1 MRPTFLFLVLCVS
14 AAIVPAEEQVNGLA
28 PDLASQKV
36 DQIFSVYDKPG
47 SPGCSLGVIRD
58 GDFVYRKAYGSGKS

>member
-1 MRPTFLFLVLCVS
+1 MRFVLVTLALRMLLSV
-14 AAIVPAEEQVNGLA
+14 AALAQDVP
-28 PDLASQKV
+28 SQKV

-58 GDFVYRKAYGSGKS
+58 GELPESLRSGRS